1 MRNFILGVIV
11 TLLVIVGAVYFYFA
25 TGSAPVATS
34 AQAMPFEKTLARMSL
49 EKRMEKEA
57 PKNAPFQATP
67 DMYMDAAH
75 EYVEHCAMCHGLPGK
90 PMPDMAQ
97 SMFPHPPAL
106 WEGKGVTDDPPGETW
121 WVIENGIRLTGMP
134 SFKNHMDEKE
144 KWQMALF
151 LHDANKLPANVTDY
165 LKSQQMT
172 AHGMGAG
179 ESHEHHEHGGE
190 AEEDEHHDHDHDH
203 PATKQPPAQPHKH

>member
-1 MRNFILGVIV
+1 MKNFILGVIV
-11 TLLVIVGAVYFYFA
+11 AVVVGFGAVYFYFA

-34 AQAMPFEKTLARMSL
+34 AQAMPFEKTLARMAL
-49 EKRMEKEA
+49 DKRIEKEA

-67 DMYMDAAH
+67 EIYNDAAH

-90 PMPDMAQ
+90 PMPDMAS
-97 SMFPHPPAL
+97 SMFPHPTPL

-121 WVIENGIRLTGMP
+121 WKIENGIRLSGMP
-134 SFKNHMDEKE
+134 SFKNHMDDKE

-151 LHDANKLPANVTDY
+151 LHDANKLPANVMDY
-165 LKSQQMT
+165 LKAQQMT

-179 ESHEHHEHGGE
+179 ESHEHHE
-190 AEEDEHHDHDHDH
+190 AEEGEQKDHDHDH
-203 PATKQPPAQPHKH
+203 PAPPPQPHKH